1 MNVEN
6 TKSLVDL
13 FFNKLKEIDS
23 SRIFLQWLKPNYNHQ
38 YSWNEV
44 SEKIHKLSNQIKQKI
59 KEGDRCLLLSEDR
72 PEWLIADIAIMN
84 AGGICVPVF
93 TTYSD
98 DDYKYIFEDCKPTI
112 IIVSNE
118 IQFRKI

>member
-44 SEKIHKLSNQIKQKI
+44 SEKIHKLSNQIKQNLATQI
-59 KEGDRCLLLSEDR
+59 LIELIELLQVTG
-72 PEWLIADIAIMN
+72 LIE
-84 AGGICVPVF
+84 F
-93 TTYSD
+93 
-98 DDYKYIFEDCKPTI
+98 KYH
-112 IIVSNE
+112 
-118 IQFRKI
+118 